1 MLVYEQALL
10 PWEDMVEELVAA
22 EGLKHDIRILF
33 LSSCE
38 KDQFVVFLKIWKHLE
53 QARPELYVN
62 LLQVFRRCEYLQ
74 STVC

>member
-1 MLVYEQALL
+1 
-10 PWEDMVEELVAA
+10 MVEELMAA
-22 EGLKHDIRILF
+22 EGLKDNIRILL

-38 KDQFVVFLKIWKHLE
+38 KDQFVVFLKILKHLE

-74 STVC
+74 STVCSACLLGR